1 MAEFVRCCLQDYW
14 LSIDRYINWSSTAS
28 GKNDFYTDYQC
39 RQMYKQH
46 LYTFTHRKNTV
57 NGRIYRE
64 DPTIFYWDL
73 INEPRW
79 WAHVLCSPPHHY
91 SPLFLSVSSLSP
103 WHTAVLPLSWS
114 RPGIQSLVHHFDAWK
129 RLTVLVF
136 CAALDV
142 DSHCSSGWRRCLST

>member
-1 MAEFVRCCLQDYW
+1 M
-14 LSIDRYINWSSTAS
+14 

-79 WAHVLCSPPHHY
+79 WAIDLC
-91 SPLFLSVSSLSP
+91 LLIQ
-103 WHTAVLPLSWS
+103 TGLPLA
-114 RPGIQSLVHHFDAWK
+114 DA
-129 RLTVLVF
+129 
-136 CAALDV
+136 A
-142 DSHCSSGWRRCLST
+142 S

>member
-1 MAEFVRCCLQDYW
+1 MSSRFVLSAEGVNALLQDYW

-79 WAHVLCSPPHHY
+79 
-91 SPLFLSVSSLSP
+91 
-103 WHTAVLPLSWS
+103 
-114 RPGIQSLVHHFDAWK
+114 
-129 RLTVLVF
+129 
-136 CAALDV
+136 
-142 DSHCSSGWRRCLST
+142 

>member
-1 MAEFVRCCLQDYW
+1 MSRTDQVVRQLENMLREFAERWTHTVLHFACQVAEPVWCWLQDYW

-79 WAHVLCSPPHHY
+79 WAPVLCWLAVQPCSDRCR
-91 SPLFLSVSSLSP
+91 
-103 WHTAVLPLSWS
+103 HT
-114 RPGIQSLVHHFDAWK
+114 GTQ
-129 RLTVLVF
+129 
-136 CAALDV
+136 
-142 DSHCSSGWRRCLST
+142 